1 MRTFFESFSFSNM
14 SKNASF
20 ILFFRRMVKLIVS
33 SSPWVDILENKR
45 PTKEQQAS
53 LWDEIRGMG

>member
-20 ILFFRRMVKLIVS
+20 ILSFWRMVKLIVS
-33 SSPWVDILENKR
+33 SSPWGILENKR

-53 LWDEIRGMG
+53 LWDEIRGWDE